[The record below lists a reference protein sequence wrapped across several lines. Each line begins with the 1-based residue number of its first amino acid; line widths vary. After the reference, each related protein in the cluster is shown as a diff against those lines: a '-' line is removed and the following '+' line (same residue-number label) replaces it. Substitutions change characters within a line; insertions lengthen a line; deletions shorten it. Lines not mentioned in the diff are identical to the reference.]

1 MPQVADSQAACLWQQ
16 VDADKAGCCLHT
28 CTITL
33 GLDAAAAAGLK
44 EPDSLKAGAA
54 ICTAAE
60 GALAEALGRRLVC
73 DASSFS
79 LAAEYSP
86 AVPHGSGTSC

>member
-1 MPQVADSQAACLWQQ
+1 M
-16 VDADKAGCCLHT
+16 
-28 CTITL
+28 
-33 GLDAAAAAGLK
+33 K
-44 EPDSLKAGAA
+44 EPDSLNAGAA

-73 DASSFS
+73 EASSLS

-86 AVPHGSGTSC
+86 AVQYT